1 MLEKLRNFPLFGK
14 RKLLLSFEYGVILA
28 QAALENKVELT
39 PELIAK
45 AEEMIIGEF
54 SKKDATRVA
63 VDMVPNILSVFELD
77 LSK

>member
-14 RKLLLSFEYGVILA
+14 KKLLLSFEYGVILA
-28 QAALENKVELT
+28 QTALENKVELT

-54 SKKDATRVA
+54 SKGNATRIA
-63 VDMVPNILSVFELD
+63 VDMIPNIISIFELD